1 MNRLRT
7 TLVTSVLAAGLAL
20 SPTFASAL
28 AQETPTPSETPPTD
42 ASEGSTGG
50 AGGDTAAIAINTKD
64 GTDIFRIAF
73 AIKRAMGDVVDNGN
87 AAVAFASCTDCET
100 VAVSIQVVL
109 LMNDPSIV
117 TPTNLA
123 IAINQE
129 CTLCET
135 LASAYQVILTT
146 DGPVRFTPAGYREIA
161 AIRRELLA
169 MRDAGLTIEEILV
182 RLDKL
187 MDRFFRVLT
196 EEMLE
201 TGSSSAGSTPA
212 PVPAGEGEGSPSSS
226 SSPSPEPSTAPTES
240 PSLTESPSPTPS
252 PSDTPSPSASP

>member
-1 MNRLRT
+1 MSRFRLAIAT
-7 TLVTSVLAAGLAL
+7 ASLAAGLVL
-20 SPTFASAL
+20 STAAPVP
-28 AQETPTPSETPPTD
+28 AQDSPTPSPSPAPEATG
-42 ASEGSTGG
+42 GSTGG
-50 AGGDTAAIAINTKD
+50 AGGNTTAIAINTKD
-64 GTDIFRIAF
+64 GSDIFRIAF

-146 DGPVRFTPAGYREIA
+146 DGPVRFTPSGYREIA

-169 MRDAGLTIEEILV
+169 MRNAGMTIEEILA
-182 RLDKL
+182 RLDVL

-196 EEMLE
+196 EEMVE
-201 TGSSSAGSTPA
+201 SGPQEGSVQTPGSSPESGGSVSPDSPSPTS
-212 PVPAGEGEGSPSSS
+212 SPSSTES
-226 SSPSPEPSTAPTES
+226 ASPEP
-240 PSLTESPSPTPS
+240 SPSPTP
-252 PSDTPSPSASP
+252 TPSGSP

>member
-1 MNRLRT
+1 MRGIRWR
-7 TLVTSVLAAGLAL
+7 LVTVAIAAALAL
-20 SPTFASAL
+20 SPMASPLL
-28 AQETPTPSETPPTD
+28 AQESTPSESPS
-42 ASEGSTGG
+42 AEVEGSTGG
-50 AGGDTAAIAINTKD
+50 TGGNTTAIAINTKD
-64 GTDIFRIAF
+64 GSDIFRIAF
-73 AIKRAMGDVVDNGN
+73 AIKRAMGDVVDSGN

-129 CTLCET
+129 CTLCTT

-146 DGPVRFTPAGYREIA
+146 DGPVRFTSAGYGEIA

-169 MRDAGLTIEEILV
+169 MRNAGLTVEEILG
-182 RLDKL
+182 RLDQL

-196 EEMLE
+196 EEMVD
-201 TGSSSAGSTPA
+201 AGSPNGGATPA
-212 PVPAGEGEGSPSSS
+212 SSPSASS
-226 SSPSPEPSTAPTES
+226 EVSPSPELSPSPATSPSSTES
-240 PSLTESPSPTPS
+240 PSSTSSPSETPTPS
-252 PSDTPSPSASP
+252 ANP

>member
-1 MNRLRT
+1 MRRFRLAI
-7 TLVTSVLAAGLAL
+7 VTASLAAGLVLSTAAPGL
-20 SPTFASAL
+20 AQDSPSPSTSPTPDGA
-28 AQETPTPSETPPTD
+28 
-42 ASEGSTGG
+42 EGGSVGTGG
-50 AGGDTAAIAINTKD
+50 NTTAIAINTRD
-64 GTDIFRIAF
+64 GSDIFRIAF

-100 VAVSIQVVL
+100 VAISIQLVL
-109 LMNDPSIV
+109 IMNDPSIV

-146 DGPVRFTPAGYREIA
+146 DGPVRFTPGGYREIA

-169 MRDAGLTIEEILV
+169 MRNAGLTIEQILAA
-182 RLDKL
+182 LDAL

-196 EEMLE
+196 EEMVDV
-201 TGSSSAGSTPA
+201 GPPPAGSAQTPTPSPDGEA
-212 PVPAGEGEGSPSSS
+212 SVSPAATPSPTSSVPPTE
-226 SSPSPEPSTAPTES
+226 SPSPEPEP
-240 PSLTESPSPTPS
+240 SPSPTLS
-252 PSDTPSPSASP
+252 PTPTASP

>member
-1 MNRLRT
+1 VRGIRRS
-7 TLVTSVLAAGLAL
+7 LVTAAVGAAVAI
-20 SPTFASAL
+20 SPMASPVL
-28 AQETPTPSETPPTD
+28 AQESTPSEVPSAD
-42 ASEGSTGG
+42 VGGSTGG
-50 AGGDTAAIAINTKD
+50 TGGNTTAIAINTKD
-64 GTDIFRIAF
+64 GSDIFRIAF
-73 AIKRAMGDVVDNGN
+73 AIKRAMGDVIDSGN

-129 CTLCET
+129 CTLCTT

-146 DGPVRFTPAGYREIA
+146 DGPVRFTEAGYREIA

-169 MRDAGLTIEEILV
+169 MRNAGLTVEEILG
-182 RLDKL
+182 RLDQL

-196 EEMLE
+196 EEMVDA
-201 TGSSSAGSTPA
+201 GPPNGGSTPA
-212 PVPAGEGEGSPSSS
+212 SGPSASS
-226 SSPSPEPSTAPTES
+226 EASPSPEVS
-240 PSLTESPSPTPS
+240 PSPAASPSATESPSPTSS
-252 PSDTPSPSASP
+252 PSETPTPSATP

>member
-1 MNRLRT
+1 MSRLR
-7 TLVTSVLAAGLAL
+7 LAIVVSIIAAASIVSRGAVVLAQD
-20 SPTFASAL
+20 SPAPSASPA
-28 AQETPTPSETPPTD
+28 SD
-42 ASEGSTGG
+42 ATGG

-64 GTDIFRIAF
+64 GADIFRIAF
-73 AIKRAMGDVVDNGN
+73 AIKRTMGDVVDNGN
-87 AAVAFASCTDCET
+87 AAVAYASCTECQT

-109 LMNDPSIV
+109 MMNDPSVV

-146 DGPVRFTPAGYREIA
+146 DGPVRFTAAGYREIA

-169 MRDAGLTIEEILV
+169 MRHADLTIEDILA
-182 RLDKL
+182 RLDGL

-196 EEMLE
+196 EEMID
-201 TGSSSAGSTPA
+201 TGPPPGGPVQTPA
-212 PVPAGEGEGSPSSS
+212 PSSSEGEVSSSNGVSPSST
-226 SSPSPEPSTAPTES
+226 ST
-240 PSLTESPSPTPS
+240 PSPTPS
-252 PSDTPSPSASP
+252 ETPSPSATPTPSMTP

>member
-1 MNRLRT
+1 VSRLRLAIVAST
-7 TLVTSVLAAGLAL
+7 IAATLTLSPALAVLAQD
-20 SPTFASAL
+20 S
-28 AQETPTPSETPPTD
+28 PTPSPSLASD
-42 ASEGSTGG
+42 ASGGG

-87 AAVAFASCTDCET
+87 AAVAYASCTDCQT

-109 LMNDPSIV
+109 MMNDPSVV

-146 DGPVRFTPAGYREIA
+146 DGPVRFTPAGNQEIA

-169 MRDAGLTIEEILV
+169 MRHAGLTLEEILV
-182 RLDKL
+182 RLDGL
-187 MDRFFRVLT
+187 MDRFFRVLM
-196 EEMLE
+196 EEMIDTDAGHPPGGSATAAPTSDGE
-201 TGSSSAGSTPA
+201 T
-212 PVPAGEGEGSPSSS
+212 SPS
-226 SSPSPEPSTAPTES
+226 EGV
-240 PSLTESPSPTPS
+240 SPSPTTSLSPTPS
-252 PSDTPSPSASP
+252 ETPSPSPTATVSPSP

>member
-1 MNRLRT
+1 MIRPRLAIAASAVAAALILSPAT
-7 TLVTSVLAAGLAL
+7 AVLAQD
-20 SPTFASAL
+20 S
-28 AQETPTPSETPPTD
+28 PTPS
-42 ASEGSTGG
+42 ASPGSGG

-64 GTDIFRIAF
+64 GADIFRIAF

-87 AAVAFASCTDCET
+87 AAVAFASCTDCQT

-109 LMNDPSIV
+109 MMNDPSVV

-169 MRDAGLTIEEILV
+169 MRNAGLTIEEILT
-182 RLDKL
+182 RLDGL
-187 MDRFFRVLT
+187 MDRFFHVLM
-196 EEMLE
+196 EEMID
-201 TGSSSAGSTPA
+201 TGTPPAGSTQTPA
-212 PVPAGEGEGSPSSS
+212 PSSEGEVSPSVE
-226 SSPSPEPSTAPTES
+226 SSPSPTS
-240 PSLTESPSPTPS
+240 SPSPPLSETPS
-252 PSDTPSPSASP
+252 STPTPSTSP